1 MDTQTGPVIAIRT
14 PWVLAAAVLA
24 LVPAC
29 QRTPPEPEA
38 VPTPQVT
45 SASPTPTSA
54 SPSARPTVR
63 PPSPVAP
70 TTRRAP
76 GPLRWRK
83 PLTTPGAGLRYGRQ
97 ALIPYRHGS
106 TDAILGLTVHR
117 PLRGIYKDV
126 AGLNLSAE
134 DRRELRD
141 KVIYFVRA
149 TVVNLSGND
158 ITSGNLP
165 SLDADIGGFGF
176 PGSLF
181 STGGEM
187 RLPKCHQTYLIPDWF
202 DRRGERFTYCES
214 VVFSTRSFPVTE
226 IQYEL
231 APYNKRPITWS

>member
-1 MDTQTGPVIAIRT
+1 MRT

-29 QRTPPEPEA
+29 QRTPPEPDA
-38 VPTPQVT
+38 APTPPAST
-45 SASPTPTSA
+45 SPAASTPPASAPTPT
-54 SPSARPTVR
+54 PTVTR

-83 PLTTPGAGLRYGRQ
+83 PLTSPGAGLRYGRQ

-106 TDAILGLTVHR
+106 TDAILGLIVHR
-117 PLRGIYKDV
+117 PLRGTYKDV
-126 AGLNLSAE
+126 AGLNLSAD

-158 ITSGNLP
+158 VTAGDLP
-165 SLDADIGGFGF
+165 SLDADISGIGF
-176 PGSLF
+176 PGTLF
-181 STGGEM
+181 SMGAEM
-187 RLPKCHQTYLIPDWF
+187 RLPKCHQAYVIPDWF
-202 DRRGERFTYCES
+202 GRRGERFTYCES

-226 IQYEL
+226 VQYEL
-231 APYNKRPITWS
+231 PPYNKRPITWR